1 MAGIGFELRKI
12 LKKDSYWS
20 LLKAYAYAGVIS
32 SGPWILSI
40 IGILIIGVMSLS
52 VVAPENLIIQFQL
65 SVTYLIALSLILT
78 GCLQTSFTRYV
89 ADRLYEEKDELVL
102 SNFHG
107 VLCLVTLVCGMCA
120 TGLIV
125 WLFPEQSVLYKV
137 LMVGCFVV
145 LGNIWIATI
154 FLSSM
159 KEYQAVLLLYGLGY
173 GLTVG
178 ASLMLRSYGLEGLL
192 LGFFIGQFGILIGML
207 GLTVR
212 NYSSETLLSWDF
224 LKKGRMYWSLIWLGL
239 VYNLAI
245 WIDKFLFWYFPET
258 SQAVIGP
265 IRNSPIYDLP
275 IFLAYL
281 SILPGMASF
290 LVRME
295 TDFVECYQEFYGA
308 IREGASL
315 DFIQHAK
322 NEMIRTIR
330 LGLYEIMKIQ
340 FVVSLIIWAIGPP
353 ILRWLEISELYES
366 LLYVDIVAA
375 GLQVLFLGIL
385 NVFFYLDK
393 RMIALGLSTLFLIGN
408 VLLSTW
414 SLHMGLPYYG
424 YGFAVSLLVVVIF
437 GMHLLDRKLQ
447 RLEYETFMLQ

>member
-107 VLCLVTLVCGMCA
+107 VLCLVTIVCGVFA
-120 TGLIV
+120 TGVVV
-125 WLFPEQSVLYKV
+125 WFFPDQSPLYKV
-137 LMVGCFVV
+137 LMIGSFVV

-159 KEYQAVLLLYGLGY
+159 KEYQAVLLLYGVGY
-173 GLTVG
+173 ALTVG
-178 ASLMLRSYGLEGLL
+178 ASLMLGSYGLEGLL

-212 NYSSETLLSWDF
+212 NYSSETLLAWDF
-224 LKKGRMYWSLIWLGL
+224 LKKGRMYGSLIWLGL

-258 SQAVIGP
+258 SQMVIGP

-295 TDFVECYQEFYGA
+295 TDFVERYQEFYGA

-315 DFIQHAK
+315 DYIQHAK

-340 FVVSLIIWAIGPP
+340 FVVSLLIWAVGPP
-353 ILRWLEISELYES
+353 VLRWLEISELYES

-408 VLLSTW
+408 VVLSAW

-437 GMHLLDRKLQ
+437 GMHILDKKLQ
-447 RLEYETFMLQ
+447 SLEYETFMLQ

>member
-40 IGILIIGVMSLS
+40 IGILVIGVMSLS
-52 VVAPENLIIQFQL
+52 VVAPESLIIQFQL
-65 SVTYLIALSLILT
+65 SVTYLIAFSLILT

-89 ADRLYEEKDELVL
+89 ADRLYERKDELVL

-107 VLCLVTLVCGMCA
+107 VLCLVTIACGLSA
-120 TGLIV
+120 TGVIA
-125 WLFPEQSVLYKV
+125 WFFPEQSVLYKV
-137 LMVGCFVV
+137 LMVGSFVV

-159 KEYQAVLLLYGLGY
+159 KEYKAVLLLYGLGY
-173 GLTVG
+173 GLTIG
-178 ASLMLRSYGLEGLL
+178 AALAMRSFGLEGLL
-192 LGFFIGQFGILIGML
+192 FGFFIGQFFILVGML

-212 NYSSETLLSWDF
+212 NYSSDTLLAWDF
-224 LKKGRMYWSLIWLGL
+224 LKKGRMYVSLIWLGL

-245 WIDKFLFWYFPET
+245 WIDKFLFWFYPET
-258 SQAVIGP
+258 SQLIIGP

-295 TDFVECYQEFYGA
+295 TDFVERYQEFYDA
-308 IREGASL
+308 IRGGASL
-315 DFIQHAK
+315 DHIQHAK
-322 NEMIRTIR
+322 NEMVRTIR
-330 LGLYEIMKIQ
+330 LGLFEIMKIQ
-340 FVVSLIIWAIGPP
+340 FVVSLLIWAIGPP

-385 NVFFYLDK
+385 NVMFYLDK
-393 RMIALGLSTLFLIGN
+393 RLIALGLSSLFLILN
-408 VLLSTW
+408 VILTTW
-414 SLHMGLPYYG
+414 SLYMGLPYYG
-424 YGFAVSLLVVVIF
+424 YGFAVSLLVVVIL
-437 GMHLLDRKLQ
+437 GMHFLDKKLQ
-447 RLEYETFMLQ
+447 KLEYETFMLQ

>member
-32 SGPWILSI
+32 SGPWVLSI
-40 IGILIIGVMSLS
+40 IGLLIIGVLSIS
-52 VVAPENLIIQFQL
+52 VVAPESLIIQFQL
-65 SVTYLIALSLILT
+65 SVTYLIAVSLILT
-78 GCLQTSFTRYV
+78 GCLQTSFTRFV
-89 ADRLYEEKDELVL
+89 ADRLYEEKDELIL
-102 SNFHG
+102 SNFNG
-107 VLCLVTLVCGMCA
+107 VLCLVTIVCGIFA

-125 WLFPEQSVLYKV
+125 WLFPHQSILYKV

-159 KEYQAVLLLYGLGY
+159 KEYQAVLLLYAIGY
-173 GLTVG
+173 GLTIG
-178 ASLMLRSYGLEGLL
+178 ASLLLRSYGLEGLL

-212 NYSSETLLSWDF
+212 NYSSETLLAWDF
-224 LKKGRMYWSLIWLGL
+224 LKKGQMYGSLIWLGL

-245 WIDKFLFWYFPET
+245 WIDKFLFWYYPET
-258 SQAVIGP
+258 SELVLGP

-295 TDFVECYQEFYGA
+295 TDFVERYQEFYGA

-340 FVVSLIIWAIGPP
+340 FVVSLLIWAVGPP
-353 ILRWLEISELYES
+353 VLRWLEISELYES

-393 RMIALGLSTLFLIGN
+393 RMIALGLSSLFLFGN
-408 VLLSTW
+408 VILSAW

-437 GMHLLDRKLQ
+437 GMHLLDKKLQ
-447 RLEYETFMLQ
+447 NLEYETFMLQ